1 MQISG
6 SFSRNYVVPHCGQ
19 STKFNSVCYFAP
31 ITFILT
37 CSTKF
42 FKSYN
47 LKSPSA
53 LKVTFLGTGT
63 SQGVP
68 VIACHC
74 DVCSSTD
81 RRDKRLR
88 CSVLVEW
95 DNYTIVID
103 TGPDFRQ
110 QMLRN
115 KVKNLDAVVFTHEH
129 KDHLAGLDDIRAFN
143 FFSGRHM
150 DIYANTFVETALK
163 REFAYIFADDK
174 YPGIPLVNIHS
185 ITKEPFRV
193 LDKLFIP
200 IEVTHY
206 RLPVFGYRIDNFA
219 YITDAKTIADE
230 EIDKLKDIDVLVIN
244 ALRHHVHPS
253 HFNLEE
259 ALQFIELVKPKTA
272 YLTHLSH
279 QMGEHAAVET
289 TLPPYVRIAYD
300 GLVINV

>member
-1 MQISG
+1 ME
-6 SFSRNYVVPHCGQ
+6 
-19 STKFNSVCYFAP
+19 STA
-31 ITFILT
+31 
-37 CSTKF
+37 
-42 FKSYN
+42 
-47 LKSPSA
+47 A
-53 LKVTFLGTGT
+53 LKITFLGTGT

-74 DVCSSTD
+74 AVCTSTD
-81 RRDKRLR
+81 PRDKRLR
-88 CSVLVEW
+88 CAVLVEW
-95 DNYTIVID
+95 DNYTVVID

-110 QMLRN
+110 QMLHN
-115 KVKNLDAVVFTHEH
+115 GVKNLDAVVFTHEH

-143 FFSGRHM
+143 FFSGKHM
-150 DIYANTFVETALK
+150 DIYANTFVEAALK

-193 LDKLFIP
+193 LGKVFTP

-230 EIDKLKDIDVLVIN
+230 EIEKLKNLDVLVIN
-244 ALRHHVHPS
+244 ALRHQVHPS

-259 ALQFIELVKPKTA
+259 ALQFIDTVKPQKA

-279 QMGEHAAVET
+279 QMGRHADVEQ
-289 TLPPYVRIAYD
+289 TLPSNVRIAYD
-300 GLVINV
+300 GLILEM

>member
-1 MQISG
+1 LQDSN
-6 SFSRNYVVPHCGQ
+6 FKQYLNVE
-19 STKFNSVCYFAP
+19 STA
-31 ITFILT
+31 
-37 CSTKF
+37 
-42 FKSYN
+42 
-47 LKSPSA
+47 A
-53 LKVTFLGTGT
+53 LKITFLGTGT

-68 VIACHC
+68 VIACNC
-74 DVCSSTD
+74 SVCSSTD

-95 DNYTIVID
+95 DGHAIVID

-115 KVKNLDAVVFTHEH
+115 KVKKLDAVVFTHEH

-143 FFSGRHM
+143 FFSGKHM
-150 DIYANTFVETALK
+150 DIYANTFVEAALK

-193 LDKLFIP
+193 LDKLFTP

-206 RLPVFGYRIDNFA
+206 RLPVFGYRIDDFA

-230 EIDKLKDIDVLVIN
+230 EIEKLLNLDVLVIN

-259 ALQFIELVKPKTA
+259 ALQFIEIVKPRKA

-279 QMGEHAAVET
+279 QMGRHADVEEN
-289 TLPPYVRIAYD
+289 LPPNVRIAHD
-300 GLVINV
+300 GLVIEI